1 MPHRLLQMPQ
11 PLTTAPPPAS
21 SKVSLAADM
30 DWGNTNHLL
39 QALLV
44 SLHAFML
51 VLGYRAGD
59 KL

>member
-1 MPHRLLQMPQ
+1 
-11 PLTTAPPPAS
+11 
-21 SKVSLAADM
+21 M
-30 DWGNTNHLL
+30 DWANSNHLL

>member
-1 MPHRLLQMPQ
+1 
-11 PLTTAPPPAS
+11 
-21 SKVSLAADM
+21 M
-30 DWGNTNHLL
+30 DWSSVPMLL

-44 SLHAFML
+44 SIVALFF